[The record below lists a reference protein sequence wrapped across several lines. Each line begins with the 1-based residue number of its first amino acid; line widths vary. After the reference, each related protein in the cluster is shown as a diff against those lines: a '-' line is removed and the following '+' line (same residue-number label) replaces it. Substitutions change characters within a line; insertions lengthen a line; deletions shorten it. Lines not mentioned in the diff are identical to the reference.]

1 VHTRAVATA
10 LSGPTVRRHWGLRF
24 AAYLGAVLFAVT
36 ISAVLFRVVSVV
48 YRLDPVT
55 GWYVWASGT
64 AFVLVGTLIFLDHEQ
79 RLNGL
84 LLIAFGILWQ
94 LPFANPVLMDFKPVW
109 AILLITLN
117 DSLPLI
123 VLCVVLLRFPERRL
137 QKRYERIFIA
147 VMATWLLSVSAVR
160 AVTWPCWAIPK
171 NVTFWPWWLANCGW
185 SEIAVTFVQWGQLV
199 FSGGLILLLALR
211 ILRTRGLDRRIYLPV
226 HIASIFGIA
235 ATAGLAAWILVVL
248 YSVVDPFW
256 KLYPGS
262 WGDFAFLRG
271 VCVAIAVIPVM
282 LFLANIGRRLMKLRI
297 AGMMAEINLARTPDG
312 IQVALRRALND
323 PSLVI
328 QLWSREHEQYLDTD
342 GRFVGGDN
350 PPHRLMVDVL
360 NPDGSASA
368 RMVADE
374 SLAHHPELL
383 QAAREAGGM
392 ALHNSALQASLL
404 ATIEQE
410 QSSRELSETLSHL
423 LPTGLADRL
432 RRGGLRI
439 GQPELLEITVLM
451 SDIRGYS
458 GIAETI
464 DPAQLAAQLNE
475 HRRAMNDVIKNCAGI
490 VMQYMGDAVFAVF
503 GPTTPPGQH
512 ADQAFAAAQEMHSQQ
527 HQINETWTSRGQP
540 VFGMGIGLSTGQVAA
555 VLLGSD
561 ERLEYT
567 LVGDTVNLANRL
579 QDLARPAGMTVMS
592 EATWD
597 SLTEPPD
604 EYERLSA
611 QLMKGRR
618 TPVTCYRILM
628 SARA

>member
-1 VHTRAVATA
+1 
-10 LSGPTVRRHWGLRF
+10 
-24 AAYLGAVLFAVT
+24 
-36 ISAVLFRVVSVV
+36 
-48 YRLDPVT
+48 
-55 GWYVWASGT
+55 
-64 AFVLVGTLIFLDHEQ
+64 
-79 RLNGL
+79 
-84 LLIAFGILWQ
+84 
-94 LPFANPVLMDFKPVW
+94 M
-109 AILLITLN
+109 
-117 DSLPLI
+117 
-123 VLCVVLLRFPERRL
+123 
-137 QKRYERIFIA
+137 
-147 VMATWLLSVSAVR
+147 
-160 AVTWPCWAIPK
+160 
-171 NVTFWPWWLANCGW
+171 
-185 SEIAVTFVQWGQLV
+185 
-199 FSGGLILLLALR
+199 LLLAN
-211 ILRTRGLDRRIYLPV
+211 ILRR
-226 HIASIFGIA
+226 
-235 ATAGLAAWILVVL
+235 
-248 YSVVDPFW
+248 
-256 KLYPGS
+256 
-262 WGDFAFLRG
+262 
-271 VCVAIAVIPVM
+271 M
-282 LFLANIGRRLMKLRI
+282 MKLRI
-297 AGMMAEINLARTPDG
+297 GGMVAEINLARTPES
-312 IQVALRRALND
+312 IQAALRRALND
-323 PSLVI
+323 PSLMI
-328 QLWSREHEQYLDTD
+328 HLLSREREQYVDTE
-342 GRFVGGDN
+342 GRFVASKN
-350 PPHRLMVDVL
+350 LPHRLMVDVL

-368 RMVADE
+368 RIVADE
-374 SLAHHPELL
+374 SVAHHRELL

-432 RRGGLRI
+432 RRDGLRI

-503 GPTTPPGQH
+503 GPTPSPGQH
-512 ADQAFAAAQEMHSQQ
+512 ADQAFAAAHEMHSQQ

-540 VFGMGIGLSTGQVAA
+540 IFGMGIGLSTGQVAA

-579 QDLARPAGMTVMS
+579 QDLARPAGTTVMS

-604 EYERLSA
+604 EYEKLSA

-628 SARA
+628 SARP